1 MEGMGSRT
9 MQSGVKVVYVGDE
22 EVRQGEVAIII
33 STWAKRALMERTPIS
48 ERIIKARFYSKYKR
62 LTVIQTYA
70 PTNDALN
77 EEKDEFYNQLQDTIS
92 SCNKHDMIV
101 LMGDLNAKTG
111 SNNANREEVMGK
123 FVAGVMNENGRGYVT
138 FVVQTD

>member
-1 MEGMGSRT
+1 
-9 MQSGVKVVYVGDE
+9 
-22 EVRQGEVAIII
+22 
-33 STWAKRALMERTPIS
+33 
-48 ERIIKARFYSKYKR
+48 
-62 LTVIQTYA
+62 
-70 PTNDALN
+70 
-77 EEKDEFYNQLQDTIS
+77 
-92 SCNKHDMIV
+92 MIV